1 MNSRL
6 QNILLGLFPRLDYT
20 GPITDNSDISTTFE
34 EGCFFKYTPFNIK
47 NNCYNFIPL
56 ESALWNYLSKNTVI
70 NIPKEIYI
78 PIYVPNVI
86 TNCNNIINFF
96 TLLRE
101 TSFNGNFKRV
111 KYKDYIY
118 IIGRGFLMDADY
130 NLLFLFGHEILD
142 ESYKNIKFGE
152 TVNFRNGHP
161 LLLID
166 NTVLLKQEDPIIKY
180 MFKNILPYYVETLI
194 WDSVPSRF
202 SKLIIQF
209 TNLRNFIVRPSK
221 PEGNISNL
229 EELNDDIYKYL
240 NSNTTYE

>member
-20 GPITDNSDISTTFE
+20 EPITDNSDISTTFE
-34 EGCFFKYTPFNIK
+34 EGCFFKYTPLNIK
-47 NNCYNFIPL
+47 NDCYSFIPL
-56 ESALWNYLSKNTVI
+56 ESALWNYLPKNTVI

-118 IIGRGFLMDADY
+118 IIGRGFIMDADY
-130 NLLFLFGHEILD
+130 NLLFLFGHEILN

-152 TVNFRNGHP
+152 AVTFRNGHP